1 MLKIKYIIN
10 MKIIKKKVSI
20 IVNCHNGQK
29 YLAKCIQSIFLQK
42 YTNWE
47 IIFYDNCSDDES
59 LNIVKSFKSK
69 KIRIFKSKKKIKLYS
84 ARNAAI
90 SKATGE
96 FIAFLDTDDYWMK
109 NKILD
114 QLKILNNRKVFISY
128 TNFWIKNGKKFKI
141 FKKDKLP
148 SGKITRDILLDYPI
162 YISTVVLKTEILFKN
177 KIKFNP
183 NYEILGDLD
192 LFYRLSKKYN
202 FVPVQHPSSVYRS
215 HSHNTSKKRVDLK
228 IFEMDDWL
236 RKNKNAK
243 NQYLFKNIEIE
254 NLYTKCNYFIANDK
268 INLFLLNYNKI
279 KNFKMKIKLFLKF
292 IIYSIKKKL

>member
-1 MLKIKYIIN
+1 

-29 YLAKCIQSIFLQK
+29 YLSKCIQSIFLQK

-47 IIFYDNCSDDES
+47 IIFYDNCSDDDS

-141 FKKDKLP
+141 FKK
-148 SGKITRDILLDYPI
+148 
-162 YISTVVLKTEILFKN
+162 N
-177 KIKFNP
+177 K
-183 NYEILGDLD
+183 
-192 LFYRLSKKYN
+192 
-202 FVPVQHPSSVYRS
+202 
-215 HSHNTSKKRVDLK
+215 
-228 IFEMDDWL
+228 
-236 RKNKNAK
+236 
-243 NQYLFKNIEIE
+243 
-254 NLYTKCNYFIANDK
+254 
-268 INLFLLNYNKI
+268 
-279 KNFKMKIKLFLKF
+279 
-292 IIYSIKKKL
+292 